1 MSLSRSHADLR
12 GPIPIV
18 IIGGFLGSGK
28 TSLLT
33 HILSADHG
41 IRVAVLINDFGEINI
56 DAQLVVAVEGQS
68 TVSLA
73 NGCICCTIRD
83 DLLTEVSRL
92 ITMETPPEYIVIETS
107 GVSDPAVV
115 AQTFLLDQQHKYVK
129 VEAIIS
135 VLDADLSSIPDDYQA
150 LARSQVEVAD
160 IVVLNKTD
168 LVSAEQLA
176 VMRQYVKQAVP
187 RARMLET
194 THGRVPVEMFFGVGA
209 FEATRRDLDR
219 AEAVNAA
226 HDGGCDSGCRHEPL
240 APNHGEMFTTWTYRT
255 DRPFSLN
262 ALQYAVEHLPENIYR
277 AKGKVRLEIDPGE
290 RGILQVTGR
299 RSWLKLDGPWHV
311 NEEPVTELVF
321 IGRPGA
327 VTHDQICDHFNNV
340 LDDAGRLA
348 EEGHLV
354 EDLRAFSVVFV

>member
-1 MSLSRSHADLR
+1 MRLSRRTADPR
-12 GPIPIV
+12 GPTPIA

-41 IRVAVLINDFGEINI
+41 LRVAVLINDFGEINI
-56 DAQLVVAVEGQS
+56 DAQLVIAVEGQS
-68 TVSLA
+68 TISLV

-92 ITMETPPEYIVIETS
+92 IAMQPPPEYIVIETS
-107 GVSDPAVV
+107 GVSDPAAV
-115 AQTFLLDQQHKYVK
+115 AQTFLLDLQRKQ
-129 VEAIIS
+129 VEVDAIIS

-176 VMRQYVKQAVP
+176 AMRQYVKRAVP
-187 RARMLET
+187 RARLLET
-194 THGRVPVEMFFGVGA
+194 THGRVPVEMVLGINA
-209 FEATRRDLDR
+209 FDATRRDLDH
-219 AEAVNAA
+219 ADAVHVE
-226 HDGGCDSGCRHEPL
+226 HDGCCQSGCRHAPL
-240 APNHGEMFTTWTYRT
+240 AHNHGEMFATWTYRT
-255 DRPFSLN
+255 DRPFSFG
-262 ALQYAVEHLPENIYR
+262 ALQRAIEHLPEDIYR
-277 AKGKVRLEIDPGE
+277 AKGKVKLDIDAGE

-299 RSWLKLDGPWHV
+299 RGWLTLDGAWHV
-311 NEEPVTELVF
+311 NEEPVTELVC

-327 VTHDQICDHFNNV
+327 VTRDRICDHFNKA
-340 LDDAGRLA
+340 LDDAGRFA
-348 EEGHLV
+348 EEGYLI
-354 EDLRAFSVVFV
+354 EDLRAFSVAFV